1 MLLIQGLSYVVTFD
15 EESRELKDAD
25 ILIDGPRIAAVG
37 QGLSDDRVETIIDG
51 RGLIAL
57 PGLVNAHQ
65 HLYEAAMR
73 AIPDHERVTMDQW
86 LEGISEKPA
95 RWWREGRFGAD
106 AVREVA
112 RSVLLESLLGGVTTV
127 ADQHYF
133 FPGESPGGKRDRYVE
148 ATIEAATDIGI
159 RLHAARSSMTLG
171 KSAGGFCDD
180 LFVEDIDSVVRHC
193 EELIERYHD
202 PRPFGLIRIA
212 LGPCG
217 VPYDRPELF
226 DTFARMAEDRDV
238 RLHTHLY
245 ERLDSALCEQLYH
258 MTPWRFLEKHGW
270 ANPRVWVAHA
280 VDAPSAEI
288 PEFAAAGISVAHLI
302 APDLRMG
309 WGLAPVRAFLDAGVT
324 VGFGTTGSASNDG
337 ANLLGDLRLAQL
349 AHRPAN
355 PDDPAQWL
363 SARELFRMAT
373 RGSADCLGRTD
384 LGAIE
389 PGRAADIACWDLT
402 GVDRV
407 GVHDPLIGLLMTGLS
422 DKANLVIVN
431 GEVLV
436 QDERPTRVDLEAVAH
451 TARSIIPTDSAWRLD
466 GAGRP
471 R

>member
-1 MLLIQGLSYVVTFD
+1 MLLMQGLSYIVTFD
-15 EESRELKDAD
+15 DEGRELRDAD
-25 ILIDGPRIAAVG
+25 VLIDGPRIVAVG
-37 QGLSDDRVETIIDG
+37 PGLSEDGVDRVIDG

-65 HLYEAAMR
+65 HLYEAVLR
-73 AIPDHERVTMDQW
+73 AIPELERVTMGQW
-86 LEGISEKPA
+86 LDGISEKSV
-95 RWWREGRFGAD
+95 RWWREGRLGAD
-106 AVREVA
+106 TVREIA

-133 FPGESPGGKRDRYVE
+133 FPGGEHGRYVE
-148 ATIEAATDIGI
+148 ATIEAAMDVGV

-180 LFVEDIDSVVRHC
+180 LFVEDIDDVVRHC
-193 EELIERYHD
+193 AELIDRYHD
-202 PRPFGLIRIA
+202 PRPFASIRIA
-212 LGPCG
+212 LAPCG

-226 DTFARMAEDRDV
+226 EAFARMAEDRDV

-245 ERLDSALCEQLYH
+245 ERPDAAMCAQLYQ

-280 VDAPSAEI
+280 VDAPAAEI
-288 PEFAAAGISVAHLI
+288 TEFAAAGVSVAHLI

-337 ANLLGDLRLAQL
+337 ANLLGDLRLAAL
-349 AHRPAN
+349 AHRPAT
-355 PDDPAQWL
+355 PDPAQWL
-363 SARELFRMAT
+363 SARELFKMAT
-373 RGSADCLGRTD
+373 RGSADCLGRAD

-422 DKANLVIVN
+422 DRANLVVVN

-436 QDERPTRVDLEAVAH
+436 EGERPTRVDLENVTN
-451 TARSIIPTDSAWRLD
+451 TARSMIPTD
-466 GAGRP
+466 G
-471 R
+471 